1 MTALLNWRLWAAA
14 GVAVLLAWTHWQAY
28 RQGGESARVD
38 LAKYVAD
45 SEHQAELQRQANRSR
60 SHDAEQAEV
69 PRIVYRDR
77 VITKTIERVRNATAP
92 LASCPV
98 PPVAVGMLNDAAR
111 CAREGRSPACPADGP
126 MPRP

>member
-14 GVAVLLAWTHWQAY
+14 GMAVLLAWTHWQAY
-28 RQGGESARVD
+28 RQGGAGARVE
-38 LAKYVAD
+38 LAQYIAD

-92 LASCPV
+92 LAECRV
-98 PPVAVGMLNDAAR
+98 PAPAIDALNNARR
-111 CAREGRSPACPADGP
+111 CAVSGEC
-126 MPRP
+126 